1 MNPNIIVLNDRE
13 EDRLSKGLEFTIED
27 NVEHTGVGWENVGSL
42 EVGIEHRSRGVW
54 LLWIRLREGRDG

>member
-42 EVGIEHRSRGVW
+42 EVGIHE
-54 LLWIRLREGRDG
+54 